1 MRTRRA
7 LLAVAAAAAALAGTL
22 TAAATGTGGG
32 SVPAASSIVA
42 SRDVTVLRRAELE
55 RIGPRRAAA
64 GAVASAKSAKLSYYT
79 TVNFETVVPGGDE
92 LYEIRCPARRQPLT
106 GGVLSAH
113 GDDAAVEAVA
123 GLRAQLDRRRPQSTI
138 EKLVQSCWKSGW
150 NRAGAAPLALRRA
163 RSPHHARTRLS
174 PRSRTRA

>member
-1 MRTRRA
+1 MEAVRDLRAPPVRTRRA

-106 GGVLSAH
+106 GGVLSATP
-113 GDDAAVEAVA
+113 
-123 GLRAQLDRRRPQSTI
+123 GLAISNSSRVSPDPDRPTLSGAWYEGVVNLTATTLQWKPS
-138 EKLVQSCWKSGW
+138 LVCV
-150 NRAGAAPLALRRA
+150 
-163 RSPHHARTRLS
+163 RS
-174 PRSRTRA
+174 